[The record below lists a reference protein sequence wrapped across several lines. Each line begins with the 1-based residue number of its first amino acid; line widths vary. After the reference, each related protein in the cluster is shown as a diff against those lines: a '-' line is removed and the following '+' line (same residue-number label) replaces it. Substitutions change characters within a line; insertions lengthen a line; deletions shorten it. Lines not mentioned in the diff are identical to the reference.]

1 MKRASSIPPQ
11 RSTFRS
17 SEARSLHSS
26 MYFDRIRPS
35 SSLTD
40 GTARKTTARTVPGDF
55 QDDPSCTATAA
66 QSFWNAIIS
75 SASFPEK
82 VCSRPCECS
91 IHSLKPNNLS
101 YTQQASTSVSL
112 SINSR
117 TALRTGFSTCFS
129 TSFAPSPSSSTCPT
143 SCPFL
148 AFLLFF
154 SVFFRGLLSFFLLF
168 SILLITSSNPIPF
181 STVPSF
187 SVPSTTTSSSSF
199 NNSVERKSC
208 RKAFFERM
216 TPTEMTRACQ
226 RVVLQR
232 NL

>member
-75 SASFPEK
+75 STSFPEK

-101 YTQQASTSVSL
+101 YTQQPSTSVSL
-112 SINSR
+112 SINSELLYGQVFPHVFPHLS
-117 TALRTGFSTCFS
+117 LRRHLHPPAQLPVHFWRFFSSFLSSSEVCSPFS
-129 TSFAPSPSSSTCPT
+129 YSFQSCSSPPPTPFPSP
-143 SCPFL
+143 PFPP
-148 AFLLFF
+148 
-154 SVFFRGLLSFFLLF
+154 SQSPPPPHPPPP
-168 SILLITSSNPIPF
+168 SIT
-181 STVPSF
+181 
-187 SVPSTTTSSSSF
+187 
-199 NNSVERKSC
+199 
-208 RKAFFERM
+208 A
-216 TPTEMTRACQ
+216 
-226 RVVLQR
+226 
-232 NL
+232 

>member
-75 SASFPEK
+75 STSFPEK

-112 SINSR
+112 SIISR
-117 TALRTGFSTCFS
+117 TALRDRFFHIFRSVAIFVLLPNFLSIFGV
-129 TSFAPSPSSSTCPT
+129 SFLHFC
-143 SCPFL
+143 
-148 AFLLFF
+148 LLP
-154 SVFFRGLLSFFLLF
+154 GLLSFSFQSCSSPPPTQFPSPPFPPSQTPPPPHPPPLL
-168 SILLITSSNPIPF
+168 T
-181 STVPSF
+181 
-187 SVPSTTTSSSSF
+187 
-199 NNSVERKSC
+199 
-208 RKAFFERM
+208 A
-216 TPTEMTRACQ
+216 
-226 RVVLQR
+226 
-232 NL
+232 